1 MVATID
7 SEGLKAY
14 QSQRLSLVANEI
26 QNKIVKTL
34 KNYKNIR
41 IFFFYKKRTQLNKLK
56 IISKNIMEIGIL
68 QRISKTKIEQTQL
81 FIYKTQSRKNE
92 KL

>member
-41 IFFFYKKRTQLNKLK
+41 IFFFL
-56 IISKNIMEIGIL
+56 
-68 QRISKTKIEQTQL
+68 
-81 FIYKTQSRKNE
+81 
-92 KL
+92 